1 MSWDRIGVGVIGLS
15 ARRGWGATA
24 HLPALRALPNYEVT
38 ALSTTSRE
46 SAEAAGAAHGVPL
59 TFHDA
64 RELAERPEV
73 DLVVVAVKVP
83 FHRELVSIAVEAGK
97 PVLCEWPLAKG
108 LGEAEWLA
116 DLASERGVRSFVGLQ
131 ARSAPPVRFVRDL
144 VASGEIGEVLSTT
157 VVASGDQWG
166 AAVHPTGVYLLDR
179 DNGATMLTIAFGHA
193 FDALCWCL
201 GELTELSAITATRR
215 STVRRTDT
223 GELMAMTAEDQV
235 AVAGVLPNGA
245 VASIH
250 YRGGRSPGT
259 HFLWEI
265 DGSDGTV
272 VLTGSSGHLQYG
284 RVQVETAAAGERVL
298 TARAVPSEYEAIAH
312 DRDQLSY
319 TVAQAY
325 ARLAVDLREGTES
338 VPGFADAVVRHRA
351 LDAVQRSA
359 ATGERVAY
367 DLGPSPLNAR
377 CGRRRRRASRP

>member
-1 MSWDRIGVGVIGLS
+1 MARRGVSSDRIGVGIIGLT
-15 ARRGWGATA
+15 AGRGWAVTA
-24 HLPALRALPNYEVT
+24 HLPALRALPDYEVT

-46 SAEAAGAAHGVPL
+46 SAEAAGAAHGVPHR
-59 TFHDA
+59 FDDA
-64 RELAERPEV
+64 RELAQHPDV

-83 FHRELVSIAVEAGK
+83 SHRELISIAVEAAK
-97 PVLCEWPLAKG
+97 PVLCEWPLANG
-108 LGEAEWLA
+108 LEEAEWLA
-116 DLASERGVRSFVGLQ
+116 DLASEQGVRGFVGLQ
-131 ARSAPPVRFVRDL
+131 ARSAPPVRFLREL

-166 AAVHPTGVYLLDR
+166 ATVHPTGVYLLDR
-179 DNGATMLTIAFGHA
+179 DNGATMLTIPFAHA

-215 STVRRTDT
+215 STVSRTDT

-235 AVAGVLPNGA
+235 AVAGVLAGGA

-250 YRGGRSPGT
+250 YRGGRSPRT
-259 HFLWEI
+259 NFLWEI
-265 DGSDGTV
+265 NGSDGTV
-272 VLTGSSGHLQYG
+272 VLSGSSGHLQYG
-284 RVQVETAAAGERVL
+284 HVQVQTAAAGERFL
-298 TARAVPSEYEAIAH
+298 TARAVPSEYEASAH
-312 DRDQLSY
+312 DRDRLSY

-338 VPGFADAVVRHRA
+338 VPSFADAVVRHRA

-359 ATGERVAY
+359 ATGERVA
-367 DLGPSPLNAR
+367 LLNAR